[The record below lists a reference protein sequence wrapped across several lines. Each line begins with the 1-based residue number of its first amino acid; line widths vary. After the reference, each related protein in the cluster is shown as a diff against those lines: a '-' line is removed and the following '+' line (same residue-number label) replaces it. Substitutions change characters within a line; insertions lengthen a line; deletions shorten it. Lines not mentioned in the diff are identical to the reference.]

1 MKKFWGIAFGVVCGL
16 LGAGLLLLASSQP
29 RGEPIKLIPPPT
41 PAPMI
46 VHVAGAVNK
55 PGVQSMQVGTRVKDA
70 IEKCGG
76 LSDQADANLINLAL
90 PLHDGMQIWVPAIQ
104 TGGRDSP
111 ASGMAIKDLDE
122 EQAGQLININ
132 TASAVELE
140 TLSGIGPV
148 LAGAII
154 QFRQE
159 NGPFVKTSD
168 IQSVAG
174 IGPVTYEKIKSSIT
188 VGGSS
193 GD

>member
-1 MKKFWGIAFGVVCGL
+1 MKNFRGIAIGVVCGL

-29 RGEPIKLIPPPT
+29 RGEPIRLIPPPT
-41 PAPMI
+41 QAPMI
-46 VHVAGAVNK
+46 VHVAGSVNK
-55 PGVQSMQVGTRVKDA
+55 PGVQHMPAGTRVKDA

-90 PLHDGMQIWVPAIQ
+90 PLHDGMQIWVPAVQ
-104 TGGRDSP
+104 TGEGDSP
-111 ASGMAIKDLDE
+111 AYSGTVEDHLVVTE
-122 EQAGQLININ
+122 GQLININ
-132 TASAVELE
+132 TASQAELE

-154 QFRQE
+154 QFRRE
-159 NGPFVKTSD
+159 NGPFEKTSD

-174 IGPVTYEKIKSSIT
+174 IGPATYEKIKSSIT